1 MSLIISQKPATSPSP
16 PDPAPAAKPGAAD
29 DFLIVG
35 IGASAGG
42 LEALKVLVPTLD
54 AGGRMAFILV
64 QHLEPSHETMM
75 VELLSGN
82 TPLKVCLAEDGMAIE
97 SGHLYVIPPGTY
109 LSVADGALRLER
121 TKDRHGARLPFDHL
135 LHSMA
140 KDLGRRAACVILS
153 GGGADGSLGLKT
165 VRAAG
170 GLVIVQDPEEAA
182 SDSMPRSAI
191 MTGDVD
197 MVVPIKGIAAAL
209 AGYSR
214 RAAPEPCTA
223 TDDRQA
229 TEAGDFSA
237 IMAVLRART
246 TQDFSLYKKGTL
258 ERRIERRMA
267 MASIRAGDS
276 QRYLALLNKDPAE
289 LDHLAKDLLIHVTQ
303 FFRDPKVFDL
313 LSATVLPNLI
323 RDLPPDRALRVWVAG
338 CSTGEET
345 YSLAILL
352 HEQVAATG
360 RNVKLQIFASDVDDD
375 AITCARTGFYPD
387 SIAAQ
392 VTPVRLG
399 RFFSKEDDGYRVSPD
414 LRASIVFTVQDV
426 LVDPPFSRI
435 DLVSCRNLLIYLGPD
450 AQKKV
455 ISLFHFA
462 IRDDGVLL
470 LGNAETLGKP
480 DGHFEVI
487 DEKERLY
494 RRVGRARNTDVGT
507 QSSRGEAGRL
517 PVRSSGSQ
525 QAPRKLPLAEL
536 CRAQLLETYAPAAV
550 ISNRENVCLYFYGQ
564 TDIYLKAAEGLAVH
578 DVLAMARDGVRTKL
592 RSAIQRARSKK
603 VRVVVGDGRIVREGA
618 THAFGVAAQPVG
630 ESDDDL
636 ILICFV
642 PEPKLRSGDNRP
654 TRSGALSDAIDLEHE
669 LEAVRTELESAIRGH
684 EASDQEQKAV
694 NEEALSVN
702 EEYQSTN
709 EELISSK
716 EELQSLNE
724 ELSALNGQLQET
736 LERERTTS
744 NDMQNV
750 LCSTDVATLFL
761 DVDLKIRF
769 FTPAIRALFSVI
781 PSDVGRP
788 LSDLNAPVADGLLQG
803 DVRDVLKS
811 LTSIEREIEARDGV
825 WFSRRVLPYR
835 TRDGTIEGVV
845 ITFTDVTGRKR
856 AAEALEQAKQ
866 QAERANAAKSRFLA
880 AASHDLRQPLQTL
893 TLLQN
898 LLGKATDAA
907 QAKGLIARSEEALAA
922 MSGML
927 NKLLDINEI
936 EAGAVSVDIVA
947 FPIDTLFG
955 ILREEFEEHARAHQL
970 DFRVVPCSLVIDT
983 DPRLLEQMIRNLL
996 VNAFKYTKRGKVLL
1010 GCRRREGLLS
1020 VEVLDTGVGIPK
1032 EELSAIFEEYH
1043 QVDNIA
1049 RNRSRGLGLGLSIVQ
1064 RLGNLLGH
1072 RVSVRSRQDAGS
1084 VFAVEAKLSK
1094 DKPSVA
1100 VDAKQQPRFET
1111 GIAGDRAG
1119 SVLIIEDDADVRAIL
1134 ELYLATNGFETASVG
1149 DGAAAFDLIAR
1160 RAFRPDL
1167 VLADYNL
1174 PGGSDGLE
1182 VASRIRDKLKRRIS
1196 VVILTGDIAKTTLQA
1211 IVDQDCVYLA
1221 KPVKPQELT
1230 RVIQT
1235 LLPEFLSRS
1244 HAPTTVAD
1252 DGAPTV
1258 FVVDDDDQVRRAIRS
1273 VLEEDGQ
1280 HVEDFATCEAFL
1292 DAFQPGREACL
1303 LVDAYLP
1310 GIGGIELLEH
1320 LRGQGH
1326 KVPAIVITG
1335 HSDVTMAVNA
1345 MKAGAIDFIEKP
1357 VGRGELLAGVKRVLE
1372 QAHDATKLTAWRQA
1386 AAAHFRSLTIRQRDV
1401 LALVLAGHPSKN
1413 IAADLNISQRTVENH
1428 RAAIMKKTGAKSLP
1442 ELARLSVAATSI
1454 VVGPS

>member
-1 MSLIISQKPATSPSP
+1 MSGIISQKPATSLSR
-16 PDPAPAAKPGAAD
+16 PDPVQAAKPGAAD
-29 DFLIVG
+29 DVLIVG
-35 IGASAGG
+35 IGASSGG

-82 TPLKVCLAEDGMAIE
+82 TPLKVCLAEDGLAIE
-97 SGHLYVIPPGTY
+97 CGHLYVIPPGTY
-109 LSVADGALRLER
+109 LSVADGALRLAR

-140 KDLGRRAACVILS
+140 KDLGRLAACVILS

-165 VRAAG
+165 VSAAG
-170 GLVIVQDPEEAA
+170 GLVIVQDPEEAT
-182 SDSMPRSAI
+182 SDGMPRSAI

-197 MVVPIKGIAAAL
+197 MVLPIEGIAAAL

-214 RAAPEPCTA
+214 RAAFGPRTAVEGSEPTA
-223 TDDRQA
+223 S
-229 TEAGDFSA
+229 GDFSA
-237 IMAVLRART
+237 IMALLRART

-276 QRYLALLNKDPAE
+276 QRYLVLLNKDPAE
-289 LDHLAKDLLIHVTQ
+289 LDQLAKDLLIHVTQ

-360 RNVKLQIFASDVDDD
+360 DKVKLQIFASDVDED
-375 AITCARTGFYPD
+375 AITCARTGFYPE

-392 VTPVRLG
+392 VTPARLG
-399 RFFSKEDDGYRVSPD
+399 RFFSKEDNGYRVSPD

-462 IRDDGVLL
+462 IRDGGVLL

-494 RRVGRARNTDVGT
+494 RRVGRARNTDIRT
-507 QSSRGEAGRL
+507 QSRGEAGRL

-550 ISNRENVCLYFYGQ
+550 IANRENECLYFYGQ

-592 RSAIQRARSKK
+592 RSAIQRARSEK
-603 VRVVVGDGRIVREGA
+603 VRVVVGDGWILREGVN
-618 THAFGVAAQPVG
+618 HAFGVAAQLIG
-630 ESDDDL
+630 EIDDDL

-642 PEPKLRSGDNRP
+642 PELKIRNGGSRSKQ
-654 TRSGALSDAIDLEHE
+654 SGAPGDTIDLEHE

-684 EASDQEQKAV
+684 EAFDEEQKAV

-736 LERERTTS
+736 LERERTIS

-750 LCSTDVATLFL
+750 LFSTDVATLFL
-761 DVDLKIRF
+761 DVDLRIRF

-788 LSDLNAPVADGLLQG
+788 LSDLNAPFADGLLQ
-803 DVRDVLKS
+803 DDARDVLKS
-811 LTSIEREIEARDGV
+811 LTSIEREIEAQDGN

-856 AAEALEQAKQ
+856 AAQALVQAKQ

-927 NKLLDINEI
+927 NKLLDINQI

-947 FPIDTLFG
+947 FPIDTLLG
-955 ILREEFEEHARAHQL
+955 ILREEFEDHARAQQL
-970 DFRVVPCSLVIDT
+970 DFRVVPCSIVIDT

-996 VNAFKYTKRGKVLL
+996 VNAFKYTKQGKVLL

-1020 VEVLDTGVGIPK
+1020 VEVLDTGMGIPK

-1043 QVDNIA
+1043 QVDNNA
-1049 RNRSRGLGLGLSIVQ
+1049 RNRSHGLGLGLSIVQ

-1084 VFAVEAKLSK
+1084 VFAVETKISE
-1094 DKPSVA
+1094 DKPFVA
-1100 VDAKQQPRFET
+1100 IDAGPPRFEA

-1119 SVLIIEDDADVRAIL
+1119 SVLIIEDDADVRAVL
-1134 ELYLATNGFETASVG
+1134 ELYLATSGFQTASVEV
-1149 DGAAAFDLIAR
+1149 GAAALDLIAR

-1235 LLPEFLSRS
+1235 LLPERLPRPN
-1244 HAPTTVAD
+1244 APTTVAD
-1252 DGAPTV
+1252 DGAPIV
-1258 FVVDDDDQVRRAIRS
+1258 FVVDDDDQVRRAIRG

-1280 HVEDFATCEAFL
+1280 YVEDFATCEAFL
-1292 DAFQPGREACL
+1292 EAFQPGREACL

-1320 LRGQGH
+1320 LREQGH

-1335 HSDVTMAVNA
+1335 RSDVTMAVQA

-1386 AAAHFRSLTIRQRDV
+1386 AAAHFRSLTLRQRDV

-1442 ELARLSVAATSI
+1442 ELARLSVAATST
-1454 VVGPS
+1454 VVGPD